1 MPTWS
6 RDAAV
11 RARWTEISTR
21 YAGGVSGDVY
31 VVMGRSVRKD
41 AVWHEQFKALKRNV
55 NVTRVIKVD
64 LTTGRE
70 VVIHARGPG

>member
-1 MPTWS
+1 
-6 RDAAV
+6 
-11 RARWTEISTR
+11 
-21 YAGGVSGDVY
+21 
-31 VVMGRSVRKD
+31 MGRSVRKD